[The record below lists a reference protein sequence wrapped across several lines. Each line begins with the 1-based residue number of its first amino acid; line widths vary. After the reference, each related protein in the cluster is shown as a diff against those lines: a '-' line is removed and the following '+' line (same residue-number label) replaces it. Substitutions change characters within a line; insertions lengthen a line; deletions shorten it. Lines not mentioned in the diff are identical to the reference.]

1 MNWLLERGEA
11 ERAFRLGT
19 ALWWFW
25 YAQEHRHEGWN
36 ELSRAVERSEEV
48 AVPLRA
54 RALWAAGS
62 LAGSLGYVERGEVL
76 CQESLVLF
84 REIGDTQGMG
94 DATFHLA
101 HIAFARWDLAAARKL
116 FEESLVFLRETGD
129 KTLTAWALGALALV
143 VLYQGEYARV
153 HPLAEPARE
162 ICREVGD
169 TSAVAMALMTLP
181 RDVLCQCD

>member
-1 MNWLLERGEA
+1 MNWLLEGGEA
-11 ERAFRLGT
+11 ARALRLGT

-25 YAQEHRHEGWN
+25 YAREQRNEGWN
-36 ELSRAVERSEEV
+36 LLEQALERSKGV
-48 AVPLRA
+48 AVALRA

-62 LAGSLGYVERGEVL
+62 LAGSLGHVERGEVL
-76 CQESLVLF
+76 CQESLALF

-101 HIAFARWDLAAARKL
+101 HVAFARWDLATARKL

-143 VLYQGEYARV
+143 VLYQGEYAR
-153 HPLAEPARE
+153 
-162 ICREVGD
+162 
-169 TSAVAMALMTLP
+169 
-181 RDVLCQCD
+181 